1 MKKSVIS
8 VITAL
13 SLTFTLAAGLTACGN
28 GDSGEHSHDWAVE
41 SSTASCG
48 EAGSTVYKCECG
60 ETKTEETAAS
70 GNHSYGSGKVCS
82 TCGYVNFSG
91 MTVAQAIAEYGYCV
105 EDKDGSNTYSTGDAV
120 YFGSYPQNKVEDAAV
135 LSSLEQQ
142 VGDVGEWTAYDYYSE
157 GQVSD
162 YMLYKD
168 VTLNGNKYRGVYLRN
183 YRPYYSG
190 LNAGA
195 DRSYIDDEGF
205 DLETIY
211 WFEYS
216 PVQWKVL
223 EYKNGNM
230 FLASKYSIDAQPY
243 QDTYEISGGNYVI
256 PDTSEN
262 VNNWKNSSLRT
273 FLNETFFN
281 AAFSEAQQAL
291 IQNVTLDN
299 STTGYA
305 GNSAYQ
311 ANQQNTQ
318 DRVYLLSYADVNNTG
333 YGYSAKG
340 SSRVRSYTDYS
351 TVQGLRTSSESSTE
365 DGEPASF
372 YTLRSAGSTS
382 YGICGVTKSGSVSYN
397 TSAMSDESVDGA
409 AINGDLGVLP
419 ALNIRVGKATQ
430 GIWNDFTV
438 ENDGEE
444 VECSVYVPAAYKGG
458 DKLPLISYIGDS
470 SFIGY
475 TLARYKTGECPA
487 AWLTEEK
494 MAENPS
500 FLVIICGSPS
510 ASLVVSVIDKVV
522 ADYGIDESRLYLT
535 GQSMGGITDFLIND
549 TYPDKFAATVYVDCQ
564 PGGEVHDEQYDAII
578 DRAKFIDQKF
588 VYIGSRKDLLSAQ
601 GQDDVEQVLKDNNVE
616 YGKLYDLDHKGGDAL
631 NSAVKEV
638 LDRGYKHNF
647 FGFTQVSSNG
657 NTVNEHMQGFKY
669 GYAVDAIFDWLMAQ
683 HK

>member
-1 MKKSVIS
+1 MKKSVVT

-13 SLTFTLAAGLTACGN
+13 SLTVTLALGLTACGS
-28 GDSGEHSHDWAVE
+28 GDGGEHNHDWAVE

-48 EAGSTVYKCECG
+48 EAGNTVFKCECG
-60 ETKTEETAAS
+60 ESKTEETSAS

-82 TCGYVNFSG
+82 VCGYVNFSG
-91 MTVAQAIAEYGYCV
+91 MTVAQAIAEYGYFV
-105 EDKDGSNTYSTGDAV
+105 EDKDGSKTYSTGDAV
-120 YFGSYPQNKVEDAAV
+120 YFGSYPQNTVEDTAV

-142 VGDVGEWTAYDYYSE
+142 VGDVGEWTAYGYYSE

-162 YMLYKD
+162 YMFYKD
-168 VTLNGNKYRGVYLRN
+168 ITLNGIKYRGVYLGN

-190 LNAGA
+190 LTAGA
-195 DRSYIDDEGF
+195 DHSYIDDEGF
-205 DLETIY
+205 DLETVY
-211 WFEYS
+211 WFEYA
-216 PVQWKVL
+216 PVQWRVL

-230 FLASKYSIDAQPY
+230 FLASEYSIDAQPY

-256 PDTSEN
+256 PDTAEY
-262 VNNWKNSSLRT
+262 VNNWKNSSLRA
-273 FLNETFFN
+273 FLNETFYN
-281 AAFSEAQQAL
+281 AAFSEAQKAL

-311 ANQQNTQ
+311 TNQRNTQ

-351 TVQGLRTSSESSTE
+351 VVQGLRTSSESSTE

-372 YTLRSAGSTS
+372 YMLRSAGSTS

-397 TSAMSDESVDGA
+397 TSALTDESVDGV
-409 AINGDLGVLP
+409 AINGDLGILP

-430 GIWNDFTV
+430 GVWNDFTV
-438 ENDGEE
+438 ENDGAE

-458 DKLPLISYIGDS
+458 DELPLITYIADS
-470 SFIGY
+470 SY
-475 TLARYKTGECPA
+475 ATLTLSQYKTAQCPK
-487 AWLTEEK
+487 AWITDEK
-494 MAENPS
+494 MSENPAF
-500 FLVIICGSPS
+500 FLIMCGSPS
-510 ASLVVSVIDKVV
+510 ASFAVSVIDKI
-522 ADYGIDESRLYLT
+522 ADDYGIDESRLYLT

-564 PGGEVHDEQYDAII
+564 PGGEVHDAQYDEII
-578 DRAKFIDQKF
+578 ANAKFLNQKF
-588 VYIGSRKDLLSAQ
+588 VYIASRKDQLAAQ
-601 GQDDVEQVLKDNNVE
+601 GQDDVEQVLKDNDVG

-631 NSAVKEV
+631 NSAVKEI
-638 LDRGYKHNF
+638 LDRGFNHNF
-647 FGFTQVSSNG
+647 FGFTQVTPSG
-657 NTVNEHMQGFKY
+657 NTAAEHMQSFQY
-669 GYAVDAIFDWLMAQ
+669 GYAIDAIFDWLMAQ